1 MHKKE
6 IRGWLKHIDFIVL
19 DLVMLQV
26 CFVLSYWLWLGFEN
40 PYATYLYRY
49 QAVLLM
55 LCQLLV
61 ILFENSYKN
70 ILRRNRVEEFI
81 ATFRF
86 EVSFMLLDILILFM
100 IHQIY
105 LISRM
110 QMGIMAVM
118 YLFGSYFIRL
128 LNKKRIFHSARVREG
143 RKSLMLMTSSSL
155 ANEVLG
161 NLTDYNFQDYRVIGL
176 YLMDRERE
184 PGEVIRGV
192 PVMGIETDIINEIKT
207 NWVDEIFVY
216 QPDNMPYPM
225 AMIDAIMDMGITVH
239 YCMEALNAHS
249 DGMQEVSKVGSYR
262 VITNS
267 LKIVSAKQ
275 VIYKRIMDICGG
287 IVGCILTCI
296 IFIFIAPIIY
306 IQSPGPIFFK
316 QKRIGQN
323 GKQFL
328 MYKFRSMYMDAEERK
343 KALMEQNKIS
353 DGMMFKMDDDP
364 RIIGSEKKDKNG
376 NPRGIGNFIR
386 RTSLDEFPQF
396 FNVLKGEMSL
406 VGTRP
411 PTLDEW
417 EKYDLHHRV
426 RMSIKPGITGLWQIS
441 GRSDI
446 TDFEEVVRLDREY
459 IQNWSIWLDFKIL
472 FKTVGV
478 VLRHEGAE

>member
-6 IRGWLKHIDFIVL
+6 LRGWLKHIDFIVL
-19 DLVMLQV
+19 DIVVLQI
-26 CFVLSYWLWLGFEN
+26 CFVLSYWIWVGFEN
-40 PYATYLYRY
+40 PYDTYLYRY
-49 QAVLLM
+49 QAILLAF
-55 LCQLLV
+55 CQLLV
-61 ILFENSYKN
+61 VLFTNSYKN
-70 ILRRNRVEEFI
+70 ILRRNWMEEFA

-86 EVSFMLLDILILFM
+86 EVSFMLLDILFLF
-100 IHQIY
+100 IVHQVY

-110 QMGIMAVM
+110 STGIMCVM
-118 YLFGSYFIRL
+118 YLFGSFFIRL
-128 LNKKRIFHSARVREG
+128 LNKKRIFHSAKVKEG
-143 RKSLMLMTSSSL
+143 RRSLMLVTSSAL
-155 ANEVLG
+155 AEEVVG
-161 NLTDYNFQDYRVIGL
+161 NLMDNNFHDFKITGI
-176 YLMDRERE
+176 YLMDKECS
-184 PGEVIRGV
+184 GEKIRGV
-192 PVMGIETDIINEIKT
+192 PTMGKETDIINEIRM
-207 NWVDEIFVY
+207 NWVDEVLVY
-216 QPDNMPYPM
+216 QPDNMPYPKE
-225 AMIDAIMDMGITVH
+225 MIDAIMEMGI
-239 YCMEALNAHS
+239 
-249 DGMQEVSKVGSYR
+249 
-262 VITNS
+262 NS
-267 LKIVSAKQ
+267 LKIVSTRQ
-275 VIYKRIMDICGG
+275 IVCKRIMDILGG
-287 IVGCILTCI
+287 IIGCILTGI

-316 QKRIGQN
+316 QKRVGQN
-323 GKQFL
+323 GKQFY

-376 NPRGIGNFIR
+376 KPRGIGNFIR
-386 RTSLDEFPQF
+386 KTSLDEFPQF
-396 FNVLKGEMSL
+396 WNVLKGDMSL

>member
-6 IRGWLKHIDFIVL
+6 LRGWLKHIDFIVL
-19 DLVMLQV
+19 DVVMLQI
-26 CFVLSYWLWLGFEN
+26 CFVLSYWMWIGIEN
-40 PYATYLYRY
+40 PYSTYIYRY
-49 QAVLLM
+49 QAVLLTM
-55 LCQLLV
+55 CQLLV
-61 ILFENSYKN
+61 VLFNDSYKN
-70 ILRRNRVEEFI
+70 IIRRNKLEEFA

-249 DGMQEVSKVGSYR
+249 DGMQEDS
-262 VITNS
+262 N
-267 LKIVSAKQ
+267 
-275 VIYKRIMDICGG
+275 
-287 IVGCILTCI
+287 VGCILTCI

-396 FNVLKGEMSL
+396 FNVLKGDMSL

>member
-6 IRGWLKHIDFIVL
+6 LRGWLKHIDFIVL
-19 DLVMLQV
+19 DIVVLQF
-26 CFVLSYWLWLGFEN
+26 CFVLSYWIWVGFEN
-40 PYATYLYRY
+40 PYDTYLYRY
-49 QAVLLM
+49 QAILLAF
-55 LCQLLV
+55 CQLLV
-61 ILFENSYKN
+61 VLFTNSYKN
-70 ILRRNRVEEFI
+70 ILRRNWMEEFA

-86 EVSFMLLDILILFM
+86 EVSFMLLDILFLF
-100 IHQIY
+100 IVHQVY

-110 QMGIMAVM
+110 STGIMCIM
-118 YLFGSYFIRL
+118 YLFGSFFMRL
-128 LNKKRIFHSARVREG
+128 LNKKRIFHSAKVKEG
-143 RKSLMLMTSSSL
+143 RRSLMLVTSSAL
-155 ANEVLG
+155 AEEVVG
-161 NLTDYNFQDYRVIGL
+161 NLMDNNFHDFKITGI
-176 YLMDRERE
+176 YLMDKECS
-184 PGEVIRGV
+184 GEKIRGV
-192 PVMGIETDIINEIKT
+192 PTMGKETDIINEIRM
-207 NWVDEIFVY
+207 NWVDEVLVY
-216 QPDNMPYPM
+216 QPDNMPYPKE
-225 AMIDAIMDMGITVH
+225 MIDAIMEMGITVH
-239 YCMEALNAHS
+239 YCLEALNAHS
-249 DGMQEVSKVGSYR
+249 AGMQEVSKIGTYR
-262 VITNS
+262 VLTNS
-267 LKIVSAKQ
+267 LKIVSTRQ
-275 VIYKRIMDICGG
+275 IVCKRIMDILGG
-287 IVGCILTCI
+287 IIGCILTGI

-316 QKRIGQN
+316 QKRVGQN
-323 GKQFL
+323 GKQFY

-364 RIIGSEKKDKNG
+364 RI
-376 NPRGIGNFIR
+376 GNFIR
-386 RTSLDEFPQF
+386 KTSLDEFPQF
-396 FNVLKGEMSL
+396 WNVLKGDMSL